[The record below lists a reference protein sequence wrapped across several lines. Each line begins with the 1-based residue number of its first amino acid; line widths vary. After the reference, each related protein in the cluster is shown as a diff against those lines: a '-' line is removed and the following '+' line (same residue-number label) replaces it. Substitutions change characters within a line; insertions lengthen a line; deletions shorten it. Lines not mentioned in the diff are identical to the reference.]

1 MSGIAAGYE
10 RIARTAMLVCVVNLA
25 FVAHTLL
32 GAVFAGFFPSVGAT
46 FATYRAWMLSADRT
60 WGVKES
66 WLTFHRA
73 WADELGSANAWG
85 WPMVGIGLLLAWEY
99 YLTNWNDMG
108 VLGIAASGVLLG
120 ANVMFGVLALVLWV
134 VRSHFQAPALWLVR
148 RSMQVVLCRPLCTV
162 MMLAVLL
169 ITAAICA
176 TWPGVFMVAGVSLP
190 VGAAV
195 ACVYSY
201 GRVTGFD
208 VCERRAAARVL
219 ATAA

>member
-1 MSGIAAGYE
+1 MRSFASGYE
-10 RIARTAMLVCVVNLA
+10 RIARVVMVVFVINVA
-25 FVAHTLL
+25 FVAHMLL
-32 GAVFAGFFPSVGAT
+32 GAIVAGFFPSLGAT
-46 FATYRAWMLSADRT
+46 FATYRAWLLSADRS
-60 WGVKES
+60 WGVKQT
-66 WLTFHRA
+66 WMTFHRA
-73 WADELGSANAWG
+73 FAEEIGSANAWG
-85 WPMVGIGLLLAWEY
+85 WPLLGVGALLVWEY

-108 VLGIAASGVLLG
+108 ALGIAASGVLLG

-162 MMLAVLL
+162 MMLAVFL
-169 ITAAICA
+169 ITVAICA

-208 VCERRAAARVL
+208 VRERRAAARVL